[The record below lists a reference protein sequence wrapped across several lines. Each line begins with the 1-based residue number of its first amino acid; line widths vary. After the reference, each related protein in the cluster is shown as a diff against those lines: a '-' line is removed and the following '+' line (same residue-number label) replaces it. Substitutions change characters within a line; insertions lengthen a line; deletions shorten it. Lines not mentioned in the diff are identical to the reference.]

1 MLRLKAFLTYLII
14 GGLFA
19 APAVIQP
26 KVEPPKPGTAQWHYQ
41 KGAEEIMGA
50 RGTINAVLANEH
62 FQRAAD
68 MGYPPAIK
76 ALADS
81 YYSGDGLEQDLD
93 KALFLYLRA
102 ADMGDGSAQ
111 FNVGVILLKGYA
123 NSFTNYPLAFY
134 YLCLATLNPDLDE
147 MAQDAAV
154 YRDEAVL
161 KLTPDQAQEVYKQIA
176 NYPSKEF
183 FPDK

>member
-1 MLRLKAFLTYLII
+1 MFLTKLFLAALCVVKI
-14 GGLFA
+14 GA
-19 APAVIQP
+19 APVVVQP
-26 KVEPPKPGTAQWHYQ
+26 SVAPPKPGTAQWHYQ

-50 RGTINAVLANEH
+50 LGTTNAALANEH

-68 MGYPPAIK
+68 IGYPPAIK

-81 YYSGDGLEQDLD
+81 YYSGDGVEQDLD

-111 FNVGVILLKGYA
+111 FNVGVILLRGYA
-123 NSFTNYPLAFY
+123 NGVTNYPLAFY

-154 YRDEAVL
+154 YRDEVAL
-161 KLTPDQAQEVYKQIA
+161 KLTPDEAREVYLRIA
-176 NYPSKEF
+176 NYPNIS
-183 FPDK
+183 

>member
-1 MLRLKAFLTYLII
+1 MLVSKLLLSFIFVL
-14 GGLFA
+14 GVFA
-19 APAVIQP
+19 APVVIQP
-26 KVEPPKPGTAQWHYQ
+26 PVAPPKSGTAQWHYQ

-50 RGTINAVLANEH
+50 RGTVNPILANEH

-81 YYSGDGLEQDLD
+81 YYSGDGVEKDLD

-123 NSFTNYPLAFY
+123 NEVTNYPLAFY

-154 YRDEAVL
+154 YRDEVAL
-161 KLTPDQAQEVYKQIA
+161 KLTADEARQVYTQIA
-176 NYPSKEF
+176 NYPRKAF
-183 FPDK
+183 YPD